1 MKRSL
6 FPLTLKLLPGLRW
19 RGKLTV
25 TRRTEDGGYAVE
37 FNAESPK
44 ADPQER
50 WVYDRAVLTAK
61 QLTDWTGWAES

>member
-1 MKRSL
+1 VSRSL
-6 FPLTLKLLPGLRW
+6 FPLKLDLPPGLRW

-25 TRRTEDGGYAVE
+25 TARAVDGYAVE

-50 WVYDRAVLTAK
+50 YVYDRAVLTAK
-61 QLTDWTGWAES
+61 QLKDWTGWSE